1 METKRKLKAAL
12 LDIGGTLWADV
23 FEDRANVRVT
33 RLAAGLPPEYRHVVP
48 DLLRL
53 LDEAGAEA
61 ILDDDLT
68 STPDIAHVIGE
79 ALTRLSVSTSGEL
92 IDAVRRAMV
101 IPAEPGRLFPGA
113 KALLETIGDLRL
125 QVGAVSNTVWR
136 NAADY
141 WRDFETVGVSAYI
154 DAIVTSVDCGVRKP
168 HPKIFHEALKRL
180 DAYPDGT
187 ILVGIRNPWTSRPQE
202 LSGCSRFGW
211 RSKSQFRPRLLP
223 MPSSIHCR
231 QFARRS
237 RTSYLVE
244 PTTHKCVRSAR
255 SIDFDGKRARDI
267 PRRDVTAE

>member
-23 FEDRANVRVT
+23 FEDRANVRAT
-33 RLAAGLPPEYRHVVP
+33 RLAAGLPPEYRHMVP

-113 KALLETIGDLRL
+113 KALLEAIGDLRL
-125 QVGAVSNTVWR
+125 RVGAVSNTVWR

-187 ILVGIRNPWTSRPQE
+187 ILVGNSESLDIAPARALGMFTIRVAIEEPVPTSSAADAVVDSLSSVREALKDE
-202 LSGCSRFGW
+202 LSR
-211 RSKSQFRPRLLP
+211 
-223 MPSSIHCR
+223 
-231 QFARRS
+231 
-237 RTSYLVE
+237 
-244 PTTHKCVRSAR
+244 
-255 SIDFDGKRARDI
+255 
-267 PRRDVTAE
+267 